1 MQEPGLKKLTMDDVA
16 RELGVSKTTVSRS
29 VSGKGRIGKE
39 TRERVLSYIAAH
51 SHKQPDAAKGQ
62 ESGTAAA
69 AAKPVPGSRS
79 PGRSRLAGSRQNRLN
94 PAAGRQNRTKLA
106 AVQQGRRQLQ
116 DIHL

>member
-69 AAKPVPGSRS
+69 AAKPVPG
-79 PGRSRLAGSRQNRLN
+79 RSRLAGSRQNRLN

>member
-62 ESGTAAA
+62 ESGTA
-69 AAKPVPGSRS
+69 GS

-94 PAAGRQNRTKLA
+94 PAAGRQKRTKLA

>member
-69 AAKPVPGSRS
+69 AAKPVPGSRKS
-79 PGRSRLAGSRQNRLN
+79 WQEQAGRRQNRLN